1 MATRRRLNRGNASV
15 KLIAA
20 VAFGAVFIALGL
32 TVFKTVDTPILQGI
46 DFNLGKVFA
55 QMGIV
60 LMFVPIIY
68 LLFGKPLQAAI
79 QERNTDLEN
88 TFKEAEDLRA
98 EMTQL
103 RADYDRRLAE
113 TEAQAREQIQ
123 AQIKEAQALRDTL
136 RSEAVQQAEELKRR
150 AIEEIESEK
159 QHILTDLRLHVVNLT
174 LTATEKLV
182 GQSVD
187 SETNRKLVEEFID
200 KVEVPS

>member
-1 MATRRRLNRGNASV
+1 MAKRRRLDRGNASA
-15 KLIAA
+15 KLAAA
-20 VAFGAVFIALGL
+20 VLFGAIFIALGL
-32 TVFKTVDTPILQGI
+32 TVFKSIDTTILQGI

-55 QMGIV
+55 QIGIV
-60 LMFVPIIY
+60 LIFVPIIY

-79 QERNTDLEN
+79 NERNSNLES

-103 RADYDRRLAE
+103 RQDYDRRLAE

-123 AQIKEAQALRDTL
+123 AQIKEAQALRDSL

-150 AIEEIESEK
+150 ALEEIESEK
-159 QHILTDLRLHVVNLT
+159 QHILADLRLHVVNLT
-174 LTATEKLV
+174 LIATEKLV

-187 SETNRKLVEEFID
+187 SDTNRKLVEEFID
-200 KVEVPS
+200 KVEVPT